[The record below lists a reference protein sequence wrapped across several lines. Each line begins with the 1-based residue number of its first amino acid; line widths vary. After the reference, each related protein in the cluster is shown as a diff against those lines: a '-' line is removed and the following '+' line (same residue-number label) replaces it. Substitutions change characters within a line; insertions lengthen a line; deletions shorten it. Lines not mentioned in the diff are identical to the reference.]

1 MVAPQRPT
9 KRAKIAVA
17 CQRCRVRKVRC
28 DGTRPTCLQCMIG
41 QTDCSWPSEVSTNIN
56 PDGTQYKTSLN
67 PSNNDE
73 FSIQIPT
80 APSTTLNNQTPTM
93 TSDFTPGNVPITPFG
108 YEAGQQQQ
116 NATQYSGTAP
126 QQQSF
131 SPPNNAHVEDFNSL
145 QWMMNQLSGSA
156 YESEQSA
163 LQPSPSS
170 SNTSADTTSQAAR
183 RQHSSSTLQKLSNLS
198 WQELYSRVY
207 GTYARYLVDVNS
219 TPNANGN
226 EDLRASS
233 IAGSLDEL
241 HRSHNS
247 DQKALSDAARALAIR
262 FQGLEE
268 VDSHDSQR
276 HQVQKCMDDTLQHV
290 GSILRNPTQHGILA
304 LAMMSWLLYMESE
317 VQTSFSYC
325 TIAAS
330 QCALLPQSLQTQA
343 GIHSGA
349 WVLYD
354 LIGEMILRSGTQT
367 SDLWLDLHQKAFVTQ
382 DDSDDTSAL
391 ISAGIAVQSAA
402 VGIHQLVSS
411 AFKEHSNSNHQS
423 QLDLNLTSSQLAKP
437 ILQEIA
443 NIYAKLDLPF
453 AILTSD
459 HLSRLDDI
467 EQGASQAYEA
477 LSASALF
484 SVSNFTQHDQ
494 TGHGAVFL
502 ALHVKYEAT
511 MCFIYQLRAYSLTD
525 EQERRDAIATS
536 ASAARSL
543 ADDLVVAEAMA
554 PWAIAANPSLDRYI
568 FLGALSILIS
578 FKMTTGSFKISQK
591 SSKSDGHTPGS
602 NATSKSDSSTRTRL
616 LCNVLRQN
624 FTACH
629 QALKLLSRF
638 CLASNTFLDLL
649 DGITKVEHV

>member
-1 MVAPQRPT
+1 MAAQPRPT

-41 QTDCSWPSEVSTNIN
+41 QTDCSWPSEGSTSVSDSTS
-56 PDGTQYKTSLN
+56 YKGPLP
-67 PSNNDE
+67 PSGQDD
-73 FSIQIPT
+73 FSIQMST
-80 APSTTLNNQTPTM
+80 APPSLANQAPTM
-93 TSDFTPGNVPITPFG
+93 PSDFTPVNIPITPFA
-108 YEAGQQQQ
+108 YEAGHQH
-116 NATQYSGTAP
+116 TQFSTPAA
-126 QQQSF
+126 QHHNF
-131 SPPNNAHVEDFNSL
+131 SPTNSAHVEDFSSL

-170 SNTSADTTSQAAR
+170 SHTSADTSSQAVR
-183 RQHSSSTLQKLSNLS
+183 RQRSSSALQKLSNLS

-207 GTYARYLVDVNS
+207 GTYARYLVDVSS
-219 TPNANGN
+219 TSNANDN
-226 EDLRASS
+226 DDQRAES
-233 IAGSLDEL
+233 ISGTLESMN
-241 HRSHNS
+241 RSCNS
-247 DQKALSDAARALAIR
+247 DQRALSDAARALTIR
-262 FQGLEE
+262 FQGLEDLDGE
-268 VDSHDSQR
+268 GQSSQR
-276 HQVQKCMDDTLQHV
+276 QQIQKCLEDTLQHV
-290 GSILRNPTQHGILA
+290 GAILRKPTQHGILA

-317 VQTSFSYC
+317 IQSSFSFC

-330 QCALLPQSLQTQA
+330 QCALLPESLQTQA
-343 GIHSGA
+343 GLHSGA

-354 LIGEMILRSGTQT
+354 LIGEMILRSGKQS
-367 SDLWLDLHQKAFVTQ
+367 SDLWLNLHQKAFVTQ
-382 DDSDDTSAL
+382 DDSDDTSAV

-402 VGIHQLVSS
+402 VAIHQLVSS
-411 AFKEHSNSNHQS
+411 AAKDCDSMSQQS
-423 QLDLNLTSSQLAKP
+423 QNSVHLTSLQLAKP
-437 ILQEIA
+437 ILQEISE
-443 NIYAKLDLPF
+443 IYAKVDMPF
-453 AILTSD
+453 TVLTPD
-459 HLSRLDDI
+459 QLSRLDEI
-467 EQGASQAYEA
+467 EQEVSQAYEA

-511 MCFIYQLRAYSLTD
+511 MCYIYQLQAHSLTD

-578 FKMTTGSFKISQK
+578 FKMTTGTFLISQK

-602 NATSKSDSSTRTRL
+602 NTTSKSDSSTRTRL

-624 FTACH
+624 YAACH
-629 QALKLLSRF
+629 QAMKLLSKF
-638 CLASNTFLDLL
+638 CLASNTLLDLL
-649 DGITKVEHV
+649 DSITMEG

>member
-1 MVAPQRPT
+1 MAAQPRPT

-41 QTDCSWPSEVSTNIN
+41 QTDCSWPSEGSTSVSDSTS
-56 PDGTQYKTSLN
+56 YKGPLP
-67 PSNNDE
+67 PSGQDD
-73 FSIQIPT
+73 FSIQMST
-80 APSTTLNNQTPTM
+80 APPSLANQAPTM
-93 TSDFTPGNVPITPFG
+93 PSDFTPVNIPITPFA
-108 YEAGQQQQ
+108 YETGHQH
-116 NATQYSGTAP
+116 TQFSTPAA
-126 QQQSF
+126 QHHNF
-131 SPPNNAHVEDFNSL
+131 SPTNSAHVEDFSSL

-170 SNTSADTTSQAAR
+170 SHTSADTTSQAVR
-183 RQHSSSTLQKLSNLS
+183 RQRSSSALQKLSNLC

-207 GTYARYLVDVNS
+207 GTYARYLVDVSS
-219 TPNANGN
+219 TSNANDN
-226 EDLRASS
+226 DDQRAES
-233 IAGSLDEL
+233 ISGTLESMN
-241 HRSHNS
+241 RSCNS
-247 DQKALSDAARALAIR
+247 DQRALSDAARALTIR
-262 FQGLEE
+262 FQGLEDLDGE
-268 VDSHDSQR
+268 GQSSQR
-276 HQVQKCMDDTLQHV
+276 QQIQKCLEDTLQHV
-290 GSILRNPTQHGILA
+290 GAILRKPTQHGILA

-317 VQTSFSYC
+317 IQSSFSFC

-330 QCALLPQSLQTQA
+330 QCALLPESLQTQA
-343 GIHSGA
+343 GLHSGA

-354 LIGEMILRSGTQT
+354 LIGEMILRSGKQS
-367 SDLWLDLHQKAFVTQ
+367 SDLWLNLHQKAFVTQ
-382 DDSDDTSAL
+382 DDSDDTSAV

-402 VGIHQLVSS
+402 VAIHQLVSS
-411 AFKEHSNSNHQS
+411 AAKECDSMSQQS
-423 QLDLNLTSSQLAKP
+423 QNSVHLTSLQLAKP
-437 ILQEIA
+437 ILQEISE
-443 NIYAKLDLPF
+443 IYAKVDMPF
-453 AILTSD
+453 TVLTPD
-459 HLSRLDDI
+459 QLSRLDEI
-467 EQGASQAYEA
+467 EQEVSQAYEA

-511 MCFIYQLRAYSLTD
+511 MCYIYQLQAHSLTD

-578 FKMTTGSFKISQK
+578 FKMTTGTFLISQK

-602 NATSKSDSSTRTRL
+602 NTTSKSDSSTRTRL

-624 FTACH
+624 YAACH
-629 QALKLLSRF
+629 QAMKLLSKF
-638 CLASNTFLDLL
+638 CLASNTLLDLL
-649 DGITKVEHV
+649 DSITMEG

>member
-1 MVAPQRPT
+1 MVAPQRPA

-41 QTDCSWPSEVSTNIN
+41 QTDCSWPSEGSTSVTDGASYNKAPIN
-56 PDGTQYKTSLN
+56 PSGHD
-67 PSNNDE
+67 D
-73 FSIQIPT
+73 FSMQIPA
-80 APSTTLNNQTPTM
+80 APSALANQTPSM
-93 TSDFTPGNVPITPFG
+93 PSDFTPANVPLTPFG
-108 YEAGQQQQ
+108 YEAGQQHTQFNGPAPPQ
-116 NATQYSGTAP
+116 N
-126 QQQSF
+126 F
-131 SPPNNAHVEDFNSL
+131 SPPDNSHVEDFNSL

-156 YESEQSA
+156 AYESEQSA
-163 LQPSPSS
+163 LQPSPSN
-170 SNTSADTTSQAAR
+170 SNTSADTGSQSAR
-183 RQHSSSTLQKLSNLS
+183 RQRSSSTLQKLSNLS

-207 GTYARYLVDVNS
+207 GTYARYLVDVNT
-219 TPNANGN
+219 TPTANGH
-226 EDLRASS
+226 EDLRSSS
-233 IAGSLDEL
+233 IAGSMNEL
-241 HRSHNS
+241 HRYQQP
-247 DQKALSDAARALAIR
+247 DQKALSDAAHALAIR
-262 FQGLEE
+262 FQGLEDA
-268 VDSHDSQR
+268 DSHNLQR
-276 HQVQKCMDDTLQHV
+276 PQLQKCIDDTLQHV
-290 GSILRNPTQHGILA
+290 GAILRHPTQHGILA
-304 LAMMSWLLYMESE
+304 LAMISWLLYMESE
-317 VQTSFSYC
+317 VQTSFSFC

-330 QCALLPQSLQTQA
+330 QCALLPESLQTQA
-343 GIHSGA
+343 GINSGA

-354 LIGEMILRSGTQT
+354 LIGEMILRSGTHT

-402 VGIHQLVSS
+402 VGIHQLVSL
-411 AFKEHSNSNHQS
+411 AAREHGTSTHQS
-423 QLDLNLTSSQLAKP
+423 ELDLNLTSSQHAKP

-459 HLSRLDDI
+459 RLSQLDDI

-502 ALHVKYEAT
+502 ALHVKYEAM
-511 MCFIYQLRAYSLTD
+511 MCFIYQLRAYSLDD

-578 FKMTTGSFKISQK
+578 FKITTGSFKISKK

-602 NATSKSDSSTRTRL
+602 NSTSRSDSSTRTRL

-638 CLASNTFLDLL
+638 CLATNTFLDLL
-649 DGITKVEHV
+649 DGITKEEHV